1 MPNLV
6 RRILGKLKRQPL
18 DAAPS
23 DFDGASGIYAY
34 QPLSNSRNIRLL
46 TTLMGE
52 GPIYVSLTEATINR
66 STYDALSY
74 TWGSPIQ
81 QGDNSVTDKPV
92 CFIYCNNNRHQ
103 VTENLYHALLQFRAD
118 KRKGPLWIDAVCIN
132 QANVD
137 ERNTQV
143 RMMGEIYMKS
153 RSVIIWL
160 GKEDSETEKV
170 ISLLTKFGNAVKNL
184 GVEMESWTDFTFNSS
199 QFYDLVGLEPFQ
211 TRDWEIV
218 FRFFARRWF
227 QRLWVLQ
234 EVVLGRPTNFII
246 GHHALDFRAVSLTV
260 VFLSMSDWMPSLKA
274 IMQDLA
280 TKNLH
285 DFLTGPREIGPS
297 LLFKAYL
304 LEECKE
310 DGPED
315 KKSDR
320 RMTLHGATN
329 PYERRYA
336 YLAEIILLSQTFNAH
351 DDRDRVFAPLS
362 LASRFVPPQQKARNW
377 ITPDYNQTVASVFT
391 AVSSLL
397 IKNLPLMS
405 LLSMVED
412 RKERRLSE
420 LPSWVPDFS
429 CRKLGGSL
437 TYISYYDIY
446 GFQELFEF
454 PDGFD
459 DRG

>member
-6 RRILGKLKRQPL
+6 RRILGKLKHQPL
-18 DAAPS
+18 DAASS

-34 QPLSNSRNIRLL
+34 QPLSDAVNIRLL
-46 TTLMGE
+46 SIHKGE
-52 GPIYVSLTEATINR
+52 GPIYVSLTEATISQ

-81 QGDNSVTDKPV
+81 QGDNNATDKAAR
-92 CFIYCNNNRHQ
+92 FIYCNNKRHQ
-103 VTENLYHALLQFRAD
+103 VTENLYDALLQFRAD
-118 KRKGPLWIDAVCIN
+118 KRKGPLWIDAICID
-132 QANVD
+132 QANLD
-137 ERNTQV
+137 ERNAQV
-143 RMMGEIYMKS
+143 RIMGNIYRNS

-160 GKEDSETEKV
+160 GKEDSETEKA

-184 GVEMESWTDFTFNSS
+184 GVEMSSWTDFTFNNSS
-199 QFYDLVGLEPFQ
+199 FYDLVGLEPFQ
-211 TRDWEIV
+211 TRDWVII
-218 FRFFARRWF
+218 FHFFARRWF
-227 QRLWVLQ
+227 KRLWVLQ

-246 GHHALDFRAVSLTV
+246 GPHALDFGAVSSTV
-260 VFLSMSDWMPSLKA
+260 VFLTMSDWMQSLKT

-280 TKNLH
+280 TKSLH
-285 DFLTGPREIGPS
+285 DFLTADRDIGPS
-297 LLFKAYL
+297 LLFKAHI
-304 LEECKE
+304 LEDCKE

-315 KKSDR
+315 KKNNR
-320 RMTLHGATN
+320 LRTVHGATN
-329 PYERRYA
+329 PYQRRYA
-336 YLAEIILLSQTFNAH
+336 YLAEIILLSQTFDAH

-362 LASRFVPPQQKARNW
+362 LASRFVPPQQQALNW
-377 ITPDYNQTVASVFT
+377 ITPDYSQTVASVFT

-397 IKNLPLMS
+397 IKNLPLIS

-412 RKERRLSE
+412 HKERRLSN

-429 CRKLGGSL
+429 CRKLGGNLAYVSD
-437 TYISYYDIY
+437 YDIY
-446 GFQELFEF
+446 AFQELFEF

>member
-6 RRILGKLKRQPL
+6 RRILGKLKHQPL
-18 DAAPS
+18 DAASS

-34 QPLSNSRNIRLL
+34 RPLSDSGNIRLL
-46 TTLMGE
+46 TILMGE

-74 TWGSPIQ
+74 TWDSPIQ
-81 QGDNSVTDKPV
+81 QGDNSVTDKAA

-132 QANVD
+132 QGDSD
-137 ERNTQV
+137 ERSTQV
-143 RMMGEIYMKS
+143 GMMGKIYMKS

-160 GKEDSETEKV
+160 GKEDSETEKA

-184 GVEMESWTDFTFNSS
+184 GVEMESWTDFAFNSS

-218 FRFFARRWF
+218 FHFFARRWF
-227 QRLWVLQ
+227 SRLWVLQ

-246 GHHALDFRAVSLTV
+246 GHHALDFGAVSLTV
-260 VFLSMSDWMPSLKA
+260 VFLYMSDWMPSLKA

-280 TKNLH
+280 TKNLD
-285 DFLTGPREIGPS
+285 DFLTGPRDIGPS
-297 LLFKAYL
+297 LLYNAYL
-304 LEECKE
+304 LEDSKE

-315 KKSDR
+315 KKYGR
-320 RMTLHGATN
+320 LRTLHGATN

-336 YLAEIILLSQTFNAH
+336 YLADVILLSQKFDAS

-362 LASRFVPPQQKARNW
+362 LASKFVPPKQRALNW
-377 ITPDYNQTVASVFT
+377 ITPDYKQSVTSVFT
-391 AVSSLL
+391 DVSSLL

-412 RKERRLSE
+412 SKERRLKE

-429 CRKLGGSL
+429 CRKIGGSL
-437 TYISYYDIY
+437 THKSDYDIY
-446 GFQELFEF
+446 AFEEDFEF